1 MFTRVNNL
9 IVFTRAIAHEK
20 VNHPISTGVWNVCV
34 KASAQAA
41 KKEEEYQS
49 LKLQYE
55 ELQQKNN
62 GGSFAAQEHR
72 VGGKRPAEADP
83 HVELNCPDIWSHF
96 IADVTKTGYGVI

>member
-1 MFTRVNNL
+1 M
-9 IVFTRAIAHEK
+9 
-20 VNHPISTGVWNVCV
+20 

-96 IADVTKTGYGVI
+96 IADVTKTGYGVIWLILVCFFDELLYVHKFTF